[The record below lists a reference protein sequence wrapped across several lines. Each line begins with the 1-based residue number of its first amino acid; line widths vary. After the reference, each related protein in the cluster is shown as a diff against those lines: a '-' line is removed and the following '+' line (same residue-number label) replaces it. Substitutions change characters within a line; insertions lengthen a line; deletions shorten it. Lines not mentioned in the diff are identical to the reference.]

1 MVLST
6 QIKTK
11 STTILKETRFAQ
23 LSSENEWTLA
33 IYYIQKKV
41 AFEFVGVYPEKG
53 GFTYIYGKYHQR
65 DEQCDFR
72 NIKEEFVILRVSK
85 MIFFKCESDT
95 SLKIWGP
102 SKG

>member
-11 STTILKETRFAQ
+11 STTILKETRFEQ
-23 LSSENEWTLA
+23 LSSE
-33 IYYIQKKV
+33 YYFFLKV
-41 AFEFVGVYPEKG
+41 AFEFVGVYAEKG
-53 GFTYIYGKYHQR
+53 GFTYIYDKYHQR

-72 NIKEEFVILRVSK
+72 NIREEFVIQILRVSK

-95 SLKIWGP
+95 SLMIWGP